1 MQLVI
6 PGKIQTGLED
16 MEFPGVIKNRIWK
29 FYERIKKE
37 GELLPAQGG
46 DQELELEIYIS
57 TYIF

>member
-1 MQLVI
+1 
-6 PGKIQTGLED
+6 